1 MNIITVIGV
10 FIIGITVKNLIAN
23 RLQERAAIEEVM
35 AGRGAFRFTCLAL
48 FEDSAYHE
56 AK

>member
-35 AGRGAFRFTCLAL
+35 AGRLDRQAVQPSR
-48 FEDSAYHE
+48 
-56 AK
+56 

>member
-10 FIIGITVKNLIAN
+10 FIIGITVKNLVAN

-35 AGRGAFRFTCLAL
+35 AGRGAFCFTCLAL